1 MHRFL
6 PIIVLAALSLPTI
19 ARAAWS
25 TYSDHGTV
33 LSTAGTFPELGAIV
47 PDGRNGCIVVW
58 SEVRAGNYD
67 VYAQRLDLNGNAR
80 WAANGA
86 PITAAA
92 GDQVGATAIADGAGG
107 AFVVWSDNTLPT
119 GSLFAQHIDSTGTK
133 LWAAG
138 GVQVS
143 NMSFSVANAALALD
157 GAGGVIVA
165 FERAFS
171 NTDHDIFAQHF
182 NAAGATQ
189 WGTTGFQIA
198 NSTAYEYHP
207 QIVSDGAGGGWVTW
221 ISNLTGGGNR
231 AHGCGISSGGVVSAD
246 TDLLALGTYV
256 NWQTMC
262 PDGNGGAW
270 VTWDELSS
278 DLDVLWAHMSH
289 GSSFTSNI
297 LAGGSQAQD
306 NPVAVPDDAHGLLCA
321 FFNSASNAGLIDG
334 QHVAANGTPQWAF
347 NGVDIGTTPGG
358 NDLQPGGAV
367 SDGTGG
373 MIVVWQDTYLVT
385 SNIYAQHVNGS
396 GTTAYATWGTARPVM
411 VTAWS
416 EGSQRAVPDGAGGA
430 YVALIEDTGTLQRVV
445 VQHIDL
451 YGMLGDSSP
460 RSAGVRDV
468 PNDQGGRVRVSWT
481 ASDLDTTGTD
491 GIASYTVW
499 RQAPASLAQAA
510 LRRGVRLLRGDEQP
524 AAGER
529 ALRTTIAGTQT
540 FYWENVATVAAQQLA
555 GYSVVAATTS
565 DSIAGA
571 SGNPRTVFMLEAVSG
586 VDARA
591 HWYSAPDSGYSVDNL
606 PPALPSGFAGT
617 FVEGSGAFLHWNA
630 NVESD
635 LAGYHVYR
643 GGSAAFTPSPSN
655 LVATTNQ
662 TWFDDSGAPAAY
674 YKLCAFDI
682 HGNEGDCS
690 ELLPVGAADAPAG
703 QAPRVSFLAPVIPDP
718 APGRARLRFG
728 LAHDADVRLALYDA
742 QGRLVRT
749 LALGTRPAG
758 SYALAWDG
766 RDAAG
771 MAVRGGLYFARLALR
786 EAGAART
793 FVQRFA
799 VVR

>member
-1 MHRFL
+1 MRRFL
-6 PIIVLAALSLPTI
+6 PAFVLAAMFMPT
-19 ARAAWS
+19 AAHAAWS
-25 TYSDHGTV
+25 TYADHGTV
-33 LSTAGTFPELGAIV
+33 LSTAGTFPGLAAIV
-47 PDGRNGCIVVW
+47 TDGKNGCIVMW
-58 SEVRAGNYD
+58 SESRAGNND
-67 VYAQRLDLNGNAR
+67 VYVQRLDVNGNAR
-80 WAANGA
+80 WTANGA

-92 GDQVGATAIADGAGG
+92 GDQFGATAITDGAGG
-107 AFVVWSDNTLPT
+107 AFVVWNDNTLAT

-138 GVQVS
+138 GVQIS
-143 NMSFSVANAALALD
+143 NLANPLSNPALALD

-165 FERAFS
+165 FERAFT
-171 NTDHDIFAQHF
+171 NTDHDIFAQRL
-182 NAAGATQ
+182 NAAGVVQ
-189 WGTTGFQIA
+189 WSAPGFIVA
-198 NSTAYEYHP
+198 NSTSFEDHP
-207 QIVSDGAGGGWVTW
+207 QIVSDGAGGGWITW
-221 ISNLTGGGNR
+221 ISNLTGGGYR
-231 AHGCGISSGGVVSAD
+231 IHGCGISSGGSVSTD
-246 TDLLALGTYV
+246 TDLLALGTFV
-256 NWQTMC
+256 LSQTMC

-278 DLDVLWAHMSH
+278 DFDVLWAHMSH
-289 GSSFTSNI
+289 GFAFASNI

-306 NPVAVPDDAHGLLCA
+306 EPVAVPDGAHGLLCA
-321 FFNSASNAGLIDG
+321 FFNSASLSGLIDG
-334 QHVAANGTPQWAF
+334 QHVAANGTPQWGFA
-347 NGVDIGTTPGG
+347 GVDIGTTPGG

-373 MIVVWQDTYLVT
+373 MIVVWQNSYLVG
-385 SNIYAQHVNGS
+385 SSLYAQHVNGL
-396 GTTAYATWGTARPVM
+396 GTTAYTTWGSARPVM

-416 EGSQRAVPDGAGGA
+416 EGSQKAVPDGAGGA
-430 YVALIEDTGTLQRVV
+430 CVAFIEDTGTLQRLV
-445 VQHIDL
+445 VQHIDG

-460 RSAGVRDV
+460 RTAGVRDV

-481 ASDLDTTGTD
+481 PSDLDTTGTD

-499 RQAPASLAQAA
+499 RQAPAALAQAA
-510 LRRGVRLLRGDEQP
+510 LRRGARLLRADEQP

-571 SGNPRTVFMLEAVSG
+571 TGNPRSVFMVEAVSSA
-586 VDARA
+586 DSRA

-643 GGSAAFTPSPSN
+643 GGSAGFTPSPGN
-655 LVATTNQ
+655 RVATTNQ
-662 TWFDDSGAPAAY
+662 TWFDDSGAGPAY
-674 YKLCAFDI
+674 YKLCAFDV
-682 HGNEGDCS
+682 HGNEGDCAM
-690 ELLPVGAADAPAG
+690 LLPVGATDAPSP
-703 QAPRVSFLAPVIPDP
+703 QAPRVSFLAPVVPDP
-718 APGRARLRFG
+718 APGRASVRFG
-728 LAHDADVRLALYDA
+728 LAHDADVRLSLYDP

-749 LALGTRPAG
+749 LALGSRPAG
-758 SYALAWDG
+758 SYAIAWDG

-771 MAVRGGLYFARLALR
+771 AAVRGGLYFARLAVR
-786 EAGAART
+786 EAGAATT